1 MDTYLWIKTLHVVAV
16 ISWMAAML
24 YLPRL
29 FVYHAGAA
37 AGSELSETF
46 KVMERRLLRGIAT
59 PAMIVS
65 WIAGLLLVWKGGWMT
80 AGWLHGK
87 LLFVVILSGIHGM
100 LARFTRDFANDRNR
114 KTAKFYRVLN
124 EVPAVLMLAIVA
136 LVIIKPF

>member
-1 MDTYLWIKTLHVVAV
+1 MDPYLWIKTLHVVAV